1 MMGCTSGPLK
11 THITYPEGSLL
22 EQVQEEIPREPANP
36 GLPGKLLLEWTH
48 VVWSGTFDALI
59 AR

>member
-11 THITYPEGSLL
+11 THITYPEGSLP

-48 VVWSGTFDALI
+48 VV
-59 AR
+59 